1 MLTGGACA
9 ATIRVL
15 SSADLKPLLT
25 FAQIIDQ
32 AERAYAWKSEGL
44 TSAFPLVFH
53 EFAPGTADMDIKSGH
68 LKPAGIFG
76 MKLVSFFET
85 NIQKGIAPLNASIML
100 YDDTN
105 GLLRAVIEG
114 AAHRCRRSSRR
125 KALGAAFE
133 RRVPRH
139 RMRASVHLPGCRNA
153 HSPAGNPPC
162 FGLRSENAFAS
173 R

>member
-44 TSAFPLVFH
+44 TSTFPLVFH

-76 MKLVSFFET
+76 MKLVSFFEP

-114 AAHRCRRSSRR
+114 AHLGGLRTGAAA
-125 KALGAAFE
+125 ALGAKHLARHPKAISPRSTLRVSPYMAE
-133 RRVPRH
+133 RPPKRRSRPPKPTMRQPR
-139 RMRASVHLPGCRNA
+139 
-153 HSPAGNPPC
+153 
-162 FGLRSENAFAS
+162 
-173 R
+173 